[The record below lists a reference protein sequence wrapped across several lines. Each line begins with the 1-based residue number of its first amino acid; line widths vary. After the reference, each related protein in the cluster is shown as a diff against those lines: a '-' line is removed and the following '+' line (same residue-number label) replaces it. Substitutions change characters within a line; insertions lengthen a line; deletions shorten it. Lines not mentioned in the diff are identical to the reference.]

1 MQQQSSREAEL
12 IEGLHSLHFVLS
24 VTHRKILTIVS
35 ELDERKL
42 WRDEGCRDM
51 AQWLSGQLGISAWIA
66 ARWVAASHAIPKLP
80 LVSQALESGSLGLDK
95 VVELCRFA
103 TSETEQELIAW
114 ARRVSVATVRH
125 RADVFNRPQLEEVRT
140 VDKARF
146 LHWWW
151 NQGGASLGLEGLL
164 PAAEGVAVVK
174 ALERCAERLSE
185 SASEE
190 TSSDKLSAE
199 GRREQRYADA
209 LWALSSQAIAEDPD
223 GDRATVVVHTKLE
236 STGLGSAEIEG
247 GLGLHPDI
255 AQRLSCD
262 ARLQFVVTDD
272 QGNALGIGRA
282 SRNVPRW
289 LHRQLLYRDHGCTFP
304 GCGTKMF
311 LKAHHIWHWELGGPT
326 DYHNLVL
333 VCTFHHKLVHEGGW
347 SVCLKGRWRS
357 GSSPPGGATT
367 RGPIRRVNVPS
378 RPDLVITVS
387 PPPARREGQTLRDHS
402 SSLSP
407 DEPSDFQLR
416 KAASS

>member
-1 MQQQSSREAEL
+1 MQQQSRREAEL

-24 VTHRKILTIVS
+24 VTRRKFLTIIS

-42 WRDEGCRDM
+42 WRDQGCRDM
-51 AQWLSGQLGISAWIA
+51 AQWLSGRIGISQWMAG
-66 ARWVAASHAIPKLP
+66 RWVNASHVITKLP
-80 LVSQALESGSLGLDK
+80 LISAALESGRLGLDK
-95 VVELCRFA
+95 VLELCRFA
-103 TSETEQELIAW
+103 TPETEQELIAW
-114 ARRVSVATVRH
+114 AKRVSVATVRH
-125 RADVFNRPQLEEVRT
+125 KADVFNRPQLEEVRT

-146 LHWWW
+146 LRWWW

-164 PAAEGVAVVK
+164 PAAEGAAVVK

-199 GRREQRYADA
+199 DRREQRYADA
-209 LWALSSQAIAEDPD
+209 LCALSSQAIAEDQD
-223 GDRATVVVHTKLE
+223 ADRATVVVHTTLE

-289 LHRQLLYRDHGCTFP
+289 LHRQLLHRDHGCTFP

-326 DYHNLVL
+326 DYDNLVL

-347 SVCLKGRWRS
+347 SVCLNGMAEWYKPTGRRYDP
-357 GSSPPGGATT
+357 GPDPPGE
-367 RGPIRRVNVPS
+367 R
-378 RPDLVITVS
+378 TV
-387 PPPARREGQTLRDHS
+387 
-402 SSLSP
+402 
-407 DEPSDFQLR
+407 
-416 KAASS
+416 AA

>member
-1 MQQQSSREAEL
+1 MQQQSRREAEL
-12 IEGLHSLHFVLS
+12 IEGLHSLHFVVS
-24 VTHRKILTIVS
+24 VTHRKILTIIS

-51 AQWLSGQLGISAWIA
+51 AQWLSGQIGISQWMAG
-66 ARWVAASHAIPKLP
+66 RWVAASHAIPKLP
-80 LVSQALESGSLGLDK
+80 LVSQALESGSLCLDK
-95 VVELCRFA
+95 VLELCRFA
-103 TSETEQELIAW
+103 TPETEQELIAW
-114 ARRVSVATVRH
+114 AKRVSVATVRH

-151 NQGGASLGLEGLL
+151 NQGGASPGLEGLL
-164 PAAEGVAVVK
+164 PAAEGAAVVK
-174 ALERCAERLSE
+174 ALERCAERLPE
-185 SASEE
+185 PPEE
-190 TSSDKLSAE
+190 PTSGIGLSAE
-199 GRREQRYADA
+199 DRREQRYADA
-209 LWALSSQAIAEDPD
+209 LWALASQAIAEDQD

-236 STGLGSAEIEG
+236 SLGLGSSEIEG

-262 ARLQFVVTDD
+262 ARLQFVVTDE

-289 LHRQLLYRDHGCTFP
+289 LHRQLLYRDQGCTFP

-333 VCTFHHKLVHEGGW
+333 VCTFHHKLVHDLGW
-347 SVCLKGRWRS
+347 SVCLKGRVAEWFKPTGRRYDP
-357 GSSPPGGATT
+357 GPDPPG
-367 RGPIRRVNVPS
+367 
-378 RPDLVITVS
+378 
-387 PPPARREGQTLRDHS
+387 PPAGDVV
-402 SSLSP
+402 
-407 DEPSDFQLR
+407 
-416 KAASS
+416 AA